1 MVEHVTVAG
10 VVVVVFVVVVV
21 ALTMS
26 PPPMGGG
33 LIGIATDNHKYHTPH
48 PLAALADPTAAS
60 PPFGGCVLCVGG
72 FVWQTFHVKFGIL
85 KKQFCVVE
93 LKRVGG

>member
-72 FVWQTFHVKFGIL
+72 FVWQTFQAKFCVL